1 MMMCLGNFVF
11 ELGSMAFQELQRQ
24 TEWKHPTTS
33 RVGARDAHQFT
44 GPGEDSLN
52 LSGWF
57 SPSVAGNPQSF
68 DDLRALGDAGEAYVL
83 VDGAGKVYGAYAIT
97 TLSENQSHFDEHGQ
111 AKRFD
116 FAIKLTKVDE

>member
-1 MMMCLGNFVF
+1 MMMCLGDFVF
-11 ELGSMAFQELQRQ
+11 ELSSMTFQELQRQ

-44 GPGEDSLN
+44 GPGEDTIN

-57 SPSVAGNPQSF
+57 SPSLVGNPQSF
-68 DDLRALGDAGEAYVL
+68 DELRALGDAGVAYVL
-83 VDGAGKVYGAYAIT
+83 VDGAGSVHGAYTINS
-97 TLSENQSHFDEHGQ
+97 LSENQSHFDQQGR
-111 AKRFD
+111 AMRYD